1 MCSCL
6 NNMGEGILGKVEEVN
21 GCVMLK
27 TQFANSILFSWGK
40 PAPSELFC
48 EF

>member
-1 MCSCL
+1 
-6 NNMGEGILGKVEEVN
+6 MGQGILGQVEKVN

-27 TQFANSILFSWGK
+27 TQFANSILFSRGK
-40 PAPSELFC
+40 PAPSGLFC